1 MHLNNTTHYRR
12 CLLLAHVPS
21 FSYNFGPPREEA
33 WVPVLYTLLFKLL
46 ILLQTQQTKTF
57 CMDLDGKSQTYSNDD
72 AKKIMINLILSY

>member
-1 MHLNNTTHYRR
+1 M
-12 CLLLAHVPS
+12 AHVPS

-57 CMDLDGKSQTYSNDD
+57 CMDLDGKSQAYSNDD